1 MTDTPVLGLPLVAPA
16 QAQKHVTVNEA
27 LSRIDGLTQIVLT
40 AVDVTTPPVAAPEGD
55 IYAVPPGAVNA
66 WAGQAG
72 KLALSQNGG
81 WVFVAPRRGWRAVV
95 LDAGAPAIFDGM
107 AWRVG
112 AVTLDESGAGLS
124 MRSVSVDVS
133 VEAGESV
140 TTPVIFPERS
150 LAFGVT
156 GRVLS
161 TLTGT
166 ATAWDLGVT
175 GDPGRYGT
183 GLGMAQNS
191 WVNGPS
197 TPLVYWSPTT
207 LELTAQGGDF
217 AGGTVRLVAHFAELH
232 LPDAI

>member
-27 LSRIDGLTQIVLT
+27 LSRIDGLTQIVLA

-66 WAGQAG
+66 WTGQAG

-133 VEAGESV
+133 VEAGGSV

-156 GRVLS
+156 GRVVS
-161 TLTGT
+161 ALTGT

-197 TPLVYWSPTT
+197 MPLVYWSPTA

-217 AGGTVRLVAHFAELH
+217 AGGTVRLVAHFAELQ